1 MKRLSSLLLSLTLLY
16 SSFVVGADLVP
27 TPPPLAARAYI
38 MQDFYSGKVLM
49 EKNADET
56 VEPASLTKL
65 MTAYLVFHK
74 LRTGEIKLTD
84 QVKISERAQHKSE
97 YTSRMYLEAG
107 TEVSVELLLKG
118 MIIQSGNDASIALA
132 EFIGGTEEGFVT
144 LMNEY
149 AQRLD
154 LKNTHYMNSTGLPE
168 EGHYSSARDIV
179 RIAYVLISHFPEYY
193 RLYKV
198 REMTYNN
205 ITQENRNPLLRRDP
219 TVDGIK
225 TGHTNGAGYC
235 LAASAK
241 RGEMRLIS
249 IIMGAKNEKAR
260 ALTSEKMLDYG
271 FRFFDTHPLFKA
283 REPIDIERI
292 WYGKTAQLQ
301 LGLEKSLYVTI
312 PQNQYEQLS
321 ATLSVDKYI
330 TAPIVAGHIYGRL
343 KIRLGNQVISERP
356 IIALSSIE
364 KGFLWKRFI
373 DSVLLFFY

>member
-1 MKRLSSLLLSLTLLY
+1 MKKFSSLLLSLTLLY
-16 SSFVVGADLVP
+16 SSYVGANLLVP

-49 EKNADET
+49 EKNADEP

-74 LRTGEIKLTD
+74 LRTGKIKLTD
-84 QVKISERAQHKSE
+84 KVKISVNAQHKSE

-132 EFIGGTEEGFVT
+132 EFIGGNEEGFVT

-149 AQRLD
+149 AQRLG

-168 EGHYSSARDIV
+168 ERHYSSARDIIH
-179 RIAYVLISHFPEYY
+179 IAYALISHFPEYY

-260 ALTSEKMLDYG
+260 ALTSEKMLNYG

-283 REPIDIERI
+283 REPIDLERI
-292 WYGKTAQLQ
+292 WYGETAQLQ

-321 ATLSVDKYI
+321 ATLYVDKYI
-330 TAPIVAGHIYGRL
+330 MAPIVAGHIYGKL
-343 KIRLGNQVISERP
+343 KIRLGNRVISERP
-356 IIALSSIE
+356 LIALSSIK

-373 DSVLLFFY
+373 DSILLFFY